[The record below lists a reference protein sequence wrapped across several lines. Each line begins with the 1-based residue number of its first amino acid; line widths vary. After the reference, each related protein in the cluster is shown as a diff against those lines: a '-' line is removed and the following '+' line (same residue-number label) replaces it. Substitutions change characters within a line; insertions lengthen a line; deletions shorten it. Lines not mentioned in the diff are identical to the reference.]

1 MFHKFYLLG
10 SPVLAFAFSIAT
22 IYATYLGKKYIFN
35 YDIPGK
41 NDGADSSSQI
51 PGEIKVVTSP
61 YF

>member
-1 MFHKFYLLG
+1 
-10 SPVLAFAFSIAT
+10 VLAFAFSIAT